1 MIVQF
6 LKIRM
11 FIYFKKYWA
20 VLIVLGLCFWAAKAL
35 LVPGF
40 FSMHDDQQIARLFE
54 LDISLKAGQIPPRW
68 VENLGFGYGYPFFNF
83 YPPLV
88 YYFGEAFHVLGFSF
102 INSTKLVILFGF
114 LLSSFFM
121 YLWSKEHFG
130 KLAGIFSAL
139 LYTYAPYHAV
149 NVYVRG
155 DIPEFFSF
163 VWIPAVFWSTDLLFK
178 TKKISY
184 ALLLA
189 IFLAFVVLTHSLV
202 ALVFPVFFLIY
213 VLFHLLSNRKELKKL
228 ILLLFLSGFVAVSL
242 SMYFW
247 LPVFLEKKFTLVDEI
262 LTRELASYKLH
273 FVYIRQFW
281 NSMWGYGGS
290 LYGIEDGLS
299 FQVGKVHLI
308 LSMFSIVPVIF
319 TYLKKRKI
327 PKNSKII
334 IVVFLLFLISLY
346 MTSFHSQWI
355 WDKVQFLS
363 YLQFPW
369 RFLLFT
375 AVLSSFLG
383 GFFIYFIE
391 KNFGKLVATAA
402 FLILGSIVF
411 FSVAQNFQPAKFLN
425 VDDSFYTNPEDIKWR
440 VSKMSFEFV
449 PKGVATKISDIN
461 TTQLDIDENDI
472 AEQSYKVLKGEI
484 WVKVISNKPHS
495 KEFQVFSK
503 SFSVFQ
509 VNTFSFPGWEASID
523 GKKVE
528 YNDNN
533 KLKLIVLDVTPG
545 SHSINVNFVNTLP
558 RAVGNAVSLVTIF
571 NLIGFGLLGIKKSW
585 KK

>member
-20 VLIVLGLCFWAAKAL
+20 VLIVLGLSFWAVKAL

-88 YYFGEAFHVLGFSF
+88 YYLGEIFHTMGFSF
-102 INSTKLVILFGF
+102 INSTKLVILSGF
-114 LLSSFFM
+114 VFSAFFM
-121 YLWSKEHFG
+121 YLWVKNHFG
-130 KLAGIFSAL
+130 KIPAIFSAL

-213 VLFHLLSNRKELKKL
+213 VLFHLLSNRKDLKKL
-228 ILLLFLSGFVAVSL
+228 ILLLFLSGFVAISL

-281 NSMWGYGGS
+281 NSIWGYGGS

-299 FQVGKVHLI
+299 FSVGKIQLI
-308 LSMFSIVPVIF
+308 VSFISALFIAYKILKKKILEFNFPIVIF
-319 TYLKKRKI
+319 VL
-327 PKNSKII
+327 
-334 IVVFLLFLISLY
+334 FLLSLY
-346 MTSFHSQWI
+346 MATFYSEWI
-355 WDKVQFLS
+355 WNLITPFS

-375 AVLSSFLG
+375 AVFSSFLG

-391 KNFGKLVATAA
+391 KNFGKLVAVTA

-411 FSVAQNFQPAKFLN
+411 FSIAQNFQPAKFLN

-472 AEQSYKVLKGEI
+472 PGQPYKVLKGEMD
-484 WVKVISNKPHS
+484 VKVISNKPHS

-523 GKKVE
+523 GKKVK

-571 NLIGFGLLGIKKSW
+571 NLIGFGLFSIKKLW

>member
-6 LKIRM
+6 LKR
-11 FIYFKKYWA
+11 YWA

-35 LVPGF
+35 LSPGF
-40 FSMHDDQQIARLFE
+40 FSIHDDEQIARLFE
-54 LDISLKAGQIPPRW
+54 LDMSLKAGQIPPRW
-68 VENLGFGYGYPFFNF
+68 VENLGFGYGYPLFNF
-83 YPPLV
+83 YPPFV
-88 YYFGEAFHVLGFSF
+88 YYLGEIFHTMGFSF
-102 INSTKLVILFGF
+102 INSTKLVILSGF
-114 LLSSFFM
+114 VFSAFFM
-121 YLWSKEHFG
+121 YLWVKNHFG
-130 KLAGIFSAL
+130 KIPAIFSSL

-149 NVYVRG
+149 DVYVRG

-184 ALLLA
+184 VLLLA
-189 IFLAFVVLTHSLV
+189 IFLTFVVLTHSLV

-213 VLFHLLSNRKELKKL
+213 VLFHLLSNRKELKKF

-281 NSMWGYGGS
+281 NSIWGYGGS
-290 LYGIEDGLS
+290 LYGLEDGLS
-299 FQVGKVHLI
+299 FQVGKIQLI
-308 LSMFSIVPVIF
+308 VSFISALFIAYKILKKKILEFSFPIVIF
-319 TYLKKRKI
+319 
-327 PKNSKII
+327 
-334 IVVFLLFLISLY
+334 VLLLLSLY
-346 MTSFHSQWI
+346 MATFYSERVWNLITPF
-355 WDKVQFLS
+355 S

-369 RFLLFT
+369 RFLLFS
-375 AVLSSFLG
+375 AVFSSFLG
-383 GFFIYFIE
+383 GFLVYSIKNNFANFLSSLLVLVLAVSTIASTSSYF
-391 KNFGKLVATAA
+391 KPDRHLKVND
-402 FLILGSIVF
+402 
-411 FSVAQNFQPAKFLN
+411 N
-425 VDDSFYTNPEDIKWR
+425 FYTNEKDIRWR

-472 AEQSYKVLKGEI
+472 AGAPYKVLKGAMD
-484 WVKVISNKPHS
+484 VKVIYNKPHL

-533 KLKLIVLDVTPG
+533 KLKLIVLEVAPG

-558 RAVGNAVSLVTIF
+558 RSVGNAVSLVTIF
-571 NLIGFGLLGIKKSW
+571 NLIGFGLFSIKKSW

>member
-391 KNFGKLVATAA
+391 KNFGKLVAAAA

>member
-6 LKIRM
+6 LKR
-11 FIYFKKYWA
+11 YWA

-40 FSMHDDQQIARLFE
+40 FSIHDDEQIARLFE

-68 VENLGFGYGYPFFNF
+68 VENLGFGFGYPFFNF
-83 YPPLV
+83 YPPLA
-88 YYFGEAFHVLGFSF
+88 YYFAEAFHVLGFSF

-184 ALLLA
+184 ALVLA

-213 VLFHLLSNRKELKKL
+213 VLFHLLSDRKELKKL
-228 ILLLFLSGFVAVSL
+228 ILLFFLSGFVAVSL

-299 FQVGKVHLI
+299 FQVGKIQLI
-308 LSMFSIVPVIF
+308 VSFISALFIAYKILKKKILEFNLPIVIF
-319 TYLKKRKI
+319 
-327 PKNSKII
+327 
-334 IVVFLLFLISLY
+334 VLLSLSLY
-346 MTSFHSQWI
+346 MATFYSQWI

-375 AVLSSFLG
+375 AVFSSFLG

-391 KNFGKLVATAA
+391 KNFGKLVAAAA

-449 PKGVATKISDIN
+449 PKGVATKVSDIN

-472 AEQSYKVLKGEI
+472 PGGPYKVLKGAMD
-484 WVKVISNKPHS
+484 VKVISNKPHS

-545 SHSINVNFVNTLP
+545 SHSINVNFINTLP